1 MIFFFEEFLIINPQT
16 LISFIRLCRQV
27 PIDTL
32 PISNKSFHMS
42 LVQLETKNDSVR
54 IPRLVLTKLKTGK
67 INNKNT
73 AIDVVIITFIKLEI
87 QIIYFD
93 KDN

>member
-1 MIFFFEEFLIINPQT
+1 
-16 LISFIRLCRQV
+16 
-27 PIDTL
+27 
-32 PISNKSFHMS
+32 MS